1 MNMNSKINLEQLKQ
15 QFKNPSIE
23 YRPAP
28 FWFWNSKLDKSE
40 LERQIKLM
48 YEAGLGGFF
57 MHARFGLETGYMSD
71 EWLDCV
77 KHSVSVAKALGMKAW
92 LYDEYPFPSGV
103 GGLEVTSIPQHRNKF
118 IDLFEWQV
126 EGGEVELSL
135 SRAEE
140 HAKTISAFAVFAVPE
155 GDEFFSSLESLRES
169 AVSLTLNGDILR
181 GHLPEGKWRV
191 SAFVNRVLDDPR
203 GNFFGPDYLNINM
216 TQSFLNILEKYTSV
230 VGEEFGKTI
239 PGIFTDEPCLLTW
252 HQNHTCYRVH
262 HDGKLVVWNDELE
275 RRLREELEK
284 LDYGLEELVAALFYD
299 LGDEGR
305 ILRQLYRE
313 KVAQLY
319 IEAFFKPYSDW
330 CAEKGLKLTGHL
342 LLEEGLYS
350 NTIFQGDFVKDLSL
364 FDIPGTDHLGIDC
377 EGKYGGWGNLP
388 FMSTN
393 VQGQKLVSSIAHL
406 YGKESVISESFGV
419 SGWGL
424 TMADMKR
431 IVDWQFRLGVNFFCP
446 HAFYYST
453 EGFRKNDSPPSQFFQ
468 ATYWRYYRIFAD
480 YVAKLSLMLR
490 AGVHKAK
497 VALFYPLRDFWGE
510 FKAGVE
516 SVADKLT
523 SDYFNFYATELLK
536 CHYDYDI
543 VPEEFFI
550 IGNVKNGKLCVGKES
565 YEVAVIPPVSELSK
579 GMRDALVKF
588 YREGGRILMSEIP
601 AEFINQLNFL
611 NADGKVV
618 ALPLNLTFDALKQ
631 ELAKILR
638 ELSIPDI
645 TISSCEVGYIHR
657 TLEDTEIF
665 FLASDSNQPLEVK
678 VEIPYDGSLE
688 HWNAETGK
696 ISEVIADC
704 FDGKVKFMW
713 SFEPFGSALFVLKKN
728 AKSQRETEASIV
740 SSEKFG
746 IRNCFLNSEIR
757 NPNSEFLSGEWE
769 FETES
774 PNVLPLNDWNLSM
787 KFSGDWGNYDF
798 TTKVI
803 IEEAPESL
811 LLLLDD
817 VESRL
822 SFMEGMFFQIF
833 INDTQVK
840 NREFGCYID
849 PKWKTVEIGDLVRK
863 GENKIMLRFVNQS
876 WAGDPKVLVAT
887 PKLLGRFALR
897 KVDESIACGLN
908 HREAGSLPFV
918 IVSEPKFMPTGS
930 SWTEHGY
937 PFYSGTAVYSRN
949 LNIKDTSV
957 PIFIEANEVGDMV
970 EFILNGTA
978 TTVRPW
984 KPFVAKLNGNLN
996 EGENKLQLKVTNSMK
1011 NFIESVPKPSGLL
1024 GEVKLLKHF

>member
-1 MNMNSKINLEQLKQ
+1 MKPEINLEQLKK
-15 QFKNPSIE
+15 QFRNPSVE

-48 YEAGLGGFF
+48 HEAGLGGFF
-57 MHARFGLETGYMSD
+57 MHARFGLETDYMSD
-71 EWLDCV
+71 EWLDCI
-77 KHSVSVAKALGMKAW
+77 KHSVSVAKTLGMKAW

-103 GGLEVTSIPQHRNKF
+103 GGLEVTSIPQHRNRF

-135 SRAEE
+135 SKAGE
-140 HAKTISAFAVFAVPE
+140 HAKTISVLAAFAVPE
-155 GDEFFSSLESLRES
+155 GEEFFSPLESLREN
-169 AVSLTLNGDILR
+169 AASLTLNGEVLR
-181 GHLPEGKWRV
+181 GYLPKGKWRL

-203 GNFFGPDYLNINM
+203 GNFFGPDYLNIDM
-216 TQSFLNILEKYTSV
+216 TRSFLSILEKHTSV

-262 HDGKLVVWNDELE
+262 HDGKIVVWNDELE
-275 RRLREELEK
+275 RYLREELEK
-284 LDYGLEELVAALFYD
+284 LGYSLEELVAALFYD
-299 LGDEGR
+299 IGDEGR
-305 ILRQLYRE
+305 RLRQLYRE

-330 CAEKGLKLTGHL
+330 CVEKGLKLTGHL

-350 NTIFQGDFVKDLSL
+350 NTIFQGDFMKDLSL
-364 FDIPGTDHLGIDC
+364 FDIPGTDHLGIGC

-388 FMSTN
+388 LMSTN
-393 VQGQKLVSSIAHL
+393 IQGQKLVSSAAHI
-406 YGKESVISESFGV
+406 YGKEAVISESFGV

-424 TMADMKR
+424 TMSDMKR
-431 IVDWQFRLGVNFFCP
+431 IVDWQFRLGVNFLCP

-480 YVAKLSLMLR
+480 YVARLSLMLR

-497 VALFYPLRDFWGE
+497 VAIFYPLRDFWGE

-516 SVADKLT
+516 GAADKLT
-523 SDYFNFYATELLK
+523 SDYFNFYASELLK

-543 VPEEFFI
+543 VPEEFFTDE
-550 IGNVKNGKLCVGKES
+550 NVRDGRLCVGGES
-565 YEVAVIPPVSELSK
+565 YEVVVIPPVSEL
-579 GMRDALVKF
+579 GEEMQDALVKF
-588 YREGGRILMSEIP
+588 YREGGGILMSEIP
-601 AEFINQLNFL
+601 AEFISLLNSIRD
-611 NADGKVV
+611 DGKLV
-618 ALPLNLTFDALKQ
+618 ALPLNLAVADLKHQ
-631 ELAKILR
+631 LSEILP
-638 ELSIPDI
+638 ELSDPDI
-645 TISSCEVGYIHR
+645 TISSRDVGYIRR
-657 TLEDTEIF
+657 TLEDAEIF
-665 FLASDSNQPLEVK
+665 FLASDSDQPLNVE

-688 HWNAETGK
+688 HWDVETG
-696 ISEVIADC
+696 EVAEIIAERLE
-704 FDGKVKFMW
+704 GNVKFMW
-713 SFEPFGSALFVLKKN
+713 GFEPFGSALFVLKNCKG
-728 AKSQRETEASIV
+728 RFETCHHRAETLELVENLGA
-740 SSEKFG
+740 
-746 IRNCFLNSEIR
+746 
-757 NPNSEFLSGEWE
+757 EWE

-774 PNVLPLNDWNLSM
+774 PNVLPLNEWNLSM
-787 KFSGDWGNYDF
+787 NFSGDWGNYDF

-803 IEEAPESL
+803 IEDVPQSL

-833 INDTQVK
+833 INDTQVE

-849 PKWKTVEIGDLVRK
+849 PKWKTVEIEDLVRK
-863 GENKIMLRFVNQS
+863 GENEIKLRFVNQS

-897 KVDESIACGLN
+897 KADEDY
-908 HREAGSLPFV
+908 V
-918 IVSEPKFMPTGS
+918 IVSEARVMPTGS

-949 LNIKDTSV
+949 LSIKDISV
-957 PIFIEANEVGDMV
+957 PIFIEVSGAGDMV
-970 EFILNGTA
+970 EFVLNGT
-978 TTVRPW
+978 TTVVRPW
-984 KPFVAKLNGNLN
+984 KPFVAKLNGSLIK
-996 EGENKLQLKVTNSMK
+996 GENKVQLKVTNSMM
-1011 NFIESVPKPSGLL
+1011 NFIEATPKPSGLL
-1024 GEVKLLKHF
+1024 GEVKLLTN